1 MYAVNGSKGAV
12 TNKAYLKVQIYD
24 NGYLKLEKL

>member
-1 MYAVNGSKGAV
+1 MYVINGSKRAV
-12 TNKAYLKVQIYD
+12 TNKSYLKVQVYD